1 MKDLANKN
9 RIRSPFLFVGLFFLI
24 NPYMATLDF
33 LPDFFGYLLI
43 WYALSDLA
51 KLEYRTESACRNAV
65 YLALLSFA
73 RAVAFVLSVSSDE
86 SMRLLL
92 TFSFGVAEILLVI
105 RFAADLFGGTE
116 YLLQR
121 YDGFD
126 ALSKLTNVKFLTLF
140 FFIAKVVLG
149 CIPEAAVLLVQKVLY
164 SDVIDIAD
172 IPIYNE
178 IASYRPY
185 AVMLFMLITFI
196 LGVWWFIEICRYFSA
211 VRMDE
216 SFISSTSEA
225 VRKMEYTP
233 SQDENK
239 LLTRSYATMFIGAAL
254 YIDIYIDRVNVL
266 PTCLGTLIMAFA
278 LISAEKRF
286 KKKLVPFA
294 ACASALQLAF
304 DVCYKIFGSS
314 DAARDES
321 FSALNVTALAVTGAA
336 CAVASVL
343 FVRGVRSALTEL
355 HSAYGCTGT
364 ELTRLKYAENLYT
377 AYALMNIGAFA
388 LPTLQPWLMI
398 PRMAAV
404 ILFVFFL
411 LNAYWNICDER
422 VSKLDLK
429 IREEE

>member
-1 MKDLANKN
+1 MKDRANKN
-9 RIRSPFLFVGLFFLI
+9 RIRSPLLFVGLFFLI
-24 NPYMATLDF
+24 NPYLATLD
-33 LPDFFGYLLI
+33 LMPDFFGYLLI

-65 YLALLSFA
+65 YLALLSFG
-73 RAVAFVLSVSSDE
+73 RAVAFVLSVGSDD

-140 FFIAKVVLG
+140 FFITKVVLG
-149 CIPEAAVLLVQKVLY
+149 CIPEAAVLLVQKVMY

-185 AVMLFMLITFI
+185 AAMLFMLITLI
-196 LGVWWFIEICRYFSA
+196 LGVWWFVEICRYFSA
-211 VRMDE
+211 VRRDKN
-216 SFISSTSEA
+216 FISAAGEA
-225 VRKMEYTP
+225 VRRMEYTP

-239 LLTRSYATMFIGAAL
+239 RLTRSYAIMFTGAAL
-254 YIDIYIDRVNVL
+254 YIDLYFDRVNVL
-266 PTCLGTLIMAFA
+266 PTCIGTFMIAFA
-278 LISAEKRF
+278 LISVEKSF
-286 KKKLVPFA
+286 KKKLVPLA
-294 ACASALQLAF
+294 VCASALQLAY

-314 DAARDES
+314 GTAADES
-321 FSALNVTALAVTGAA
+321 FSALNVTVLAVCGSAY
-336 CAVASVL
+336 AVVSVL
-343 FVRGVRSALTEL
+343 FVRGMRDSLTAL
-355 HSAYGCTGT
+355 HSSYGCTRT
-364 ELTRLKYAENLYT
+364 ELTRLKYAEDLYT
-377 AYALMNIGAFA
+377 AYALMNIAAFA
-388 LPTLQPWLMI
+388 LPALHPWLMI

-404 ILFVFFL
+404 ILFVVFV
-411 LNAYWNICDER
+411 LNTYWNTCDER
-422 VSKLDLK
+422 VSKLDVKL
-429 IREEE
+429 REEE